1 MIKTERMNKII
12 SCINKV
18 AKTEEAI
25 GTIELILILAVI
37 IGLVLI
43 FKKQL
48 TQLVNDLF
56 AKITREAKS
65 V

>member
-1 MIKTERMNKII
+1 MKTERIQKVI

-18 AKTEEAI
+18 VKTEDAV